1 MFCPQPYTS
10 QRILGH
16 KSRCNDFTHAKA
28 VRHTPSEQVCAS
40 VSTMWMSFFAYRR
53 CQEVVFE
60 LCVGFFDPVCRHDVG
75 KNPLQNMEIKIRESW
90 WPDEE
95 TAFLHSRVS
104 FFSAFFYIQVL
115 FMRLYEVENQTWRAV
130 PQRENH
136 WPRYHWKKSLNLLWF
151 FNNTWHDA
159 CLIQPCCTD
168 ELWASRKLENKIV
181 ICHQWSVKY
190 HSKLSS
196 SFSIF

>member
-75 KNPLQNMEIKIRESW
+75 KNLLQNMEIKIRESW
-90 WPDEE
+90 WPDKE

-104 FFSAFFYIQVL
+104 FFSAFFLYTGTFYASLWRRKSNMKSCSSAWESLTTLPLKEIVELVVVL
-115 FMRLYEVENQTWRAV
+115 
-130 PQRENH
+130 
-136 WPRYHWKKSLNLLWF
+136 
-151 FNNTWHDA
+151 
-159 CLIQPCCTD
+159 
-168 ELWASRKLENKIV
+168 
-181 ICHQWSVKY
+181 
-190 HSKLSS
+190 
-196 SFSIF
+196 

>member
-75 KNPLQNMEIKIRESW
+75 KKPSSKHGDKDKRIMVARQRNSIFTQPGFFLQRF
-90 WPDEE
+90 
-95 TAFLHSRVS
+95 FLYTGT
-104 FFSAFFYIQVL
+104 FY
-115 FMRLYEVENQTWRAV
+115 A
-130 PQRENH
+130 
-136 WPRYHWKKSLNLLWF
+136 SLW
-151 FNNTWHDA
+151 
-159 CLIQPCCTD
+159 
-168 ELWASRKLENKIV
+168 SRKSNMKSCSSAWESLTTLPLKEIV
-181 ICHQWSVKY
+181 ELVVV
-190 HSKLSS
+190 L
-196 SFSIF
+196 